1 VFGYVLR
8 KSERPGKT
16 TFYSHPD
23 DSQQVG
29 HVVYQKGSRIPRHV
43 HRAIKREI
51 ERTTE
56 VLVVQS
62 GACKCHFHDDVGHV
76 ILTAELGTGDVLC
89 ILDGAHSFEFLLD
102 TVLLEVKQGPYLGK
116 DEKIVL

>member
-1 VFGYVLR
+1 VYGFVLR
-8 KSERPGKT
+8 KDATPDKT

-29 HVVYQKGSRIPRHV
+29 HVVYQKGSKIPRHV
-43 HRAIKREI
+43 HRIIKREI

-62 GACKCHFHDDVGHV
+62 GACKCHFHDSAGLVM
-76 ILTAELGTGDVLC
+76 LTVELGTGDVLC
-89 ILDGAHSFEFLLD
+89 ILDGAHSFEFIQD

-116 DEKIVL
+116 DEKLIL